1 MASVSSNFIP
11 NSFQVPNALI
21 DEVMANLGD
30 NALRCYLS
38 IVRKTRGWNKESDL
52 ISLAQ
57 LMTLTGKSKNSVIK
71 GVAELEEKGFIV
83 REILNGKFGA
93 VTEYKLNDNGFKN
106 LASSKSELVQ
116 NLGQPSSKYE
126 PEVVQ
131 NVNLASSKS
140 EPRVVQSL
148 NIQNTNNK
156 NNIKNNTP
164 LTPQG
169 AEAGVFD
176 EIFKLYTSAPAGCV
190 AGRAS
195 DYDRAKREFEKLQDV
210 NASELVEII
219 KEFWQHDD
227 AWRRGYQPSLAR
239 FLAEKQFRNKPQA
252 PRQQAQAPQRATAY
266 LTPEQEIA
274 KEQERKAIEKQR
286 NLKIVADF
294 EQGRTLSSDEF
305 KSLYKTNFRK
315 SHEYLMAL
323 CSVDFNRYQE
333 LAGALKS

>member
-1 MASVSSNFIP
+1 MSNFIP

-21 DEVMANLGD
+21 DDVMANLGD
-30 NALRCYLS
+30 NALRCYLA

-57 LMTLTGKSKNSVIK
+57 LMTLTGKSKNSVLK
-71 GVAELEEKGFIV
+71 GITELEEKGFIT
-83 REILNGKFGA
+83 REILNGKFGV

-106 LASSKSELVQ
+106 LGGSKSEPVQ
-116 NLGQPSSKYE
+116 NLGYP
-126 PEVVQ
+126 
-131 NVNLASSKS
+131 SSKS
-140 EPRVVQSL
+140 EPRVVQNL
-148 NIQNTNNK
+148 NRGGSKFGTGVVQNLNPQNTNNK
-156 NNIKNNTP
+156 NNIKTTP

-169 AEAGVFD
+169 AVAGIFD
-176 EIFKLYTSAPAGCV
+176 VIFKLYTTAPTGCV

-195 DYDRAKREFEKLQDV
+195 DYNRAKREFEKSQDV

-219 KEFWQHDD
+219 KSFWQHDD

-239 FLAEKQFRNKPQA
+239 FLAEKQYRNKPQA
-252 PRQQAQAPQRATAY
+252 PRQQAQTPQRATAY

-274 KEQERKAIEKQR
+274 KEQERKEIEKQR

-294 EQGRTLSSDEF
+294 EQGRNLSGDEF
-305 KSLYKTNFRK
+305 KGLYETNRRK

-323 CSVDFNRYQE
+323 CGVDFNRYQE
-333 LAGALKS
+333 LVGALKS